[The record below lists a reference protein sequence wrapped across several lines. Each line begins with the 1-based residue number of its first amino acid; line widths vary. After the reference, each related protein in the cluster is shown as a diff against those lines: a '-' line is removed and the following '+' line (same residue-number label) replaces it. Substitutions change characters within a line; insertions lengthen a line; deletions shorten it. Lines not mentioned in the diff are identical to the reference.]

1 MKASADLR
9 KIIRRQEKEFKRS
22 QEEKR
27 AIIKIEE
34 DNYTPRPKIWQ
45 SPKDV
50 KKKIKKK
57 NAKQYWEEQMEE
69 VKKGNQRLRAARIR
83 LDLGGSLRETPN
95 VGPDG
100 AEELIRPKT
109 ADLEKYKAKVKKWA
123 FKGNL
128 RREMREIEILME
140 NEHETYTRHDWD
152 YLYKRWNK
160 VHTRIHNPTARFSI
174 AGAVPGKLPKE
185 KQQEVNQ
192 REAIKNLLNFSKK
205 ELENAK
211 RYNFS
216 RLKT

>member
-1 MKASADLR
+1 MLLSIDEAKFRKQMKASADLR
-9 KIIRRQEKEFKRS
+9 KIIRRQEKEFK
-22 QEEKR
+22 
-27 AIIKIEE
+27 IKIEAE
-34 DNYTPRPKIWQ
+34 QAAIQIEKDNYGM
-45 SPKDV
+45 S
-50 KKKIKKK
+50 
-57 NAKQYWEEQMEE
+57 AAEYWKEQVEEA
-69 VKKGNQRLRAARIR
+69 KKGSQRLKVARIR

-95 VGPDG
+95 VGPDSS
-100 AEELIRPKT
+100 EEFIRPKT
-109 ADLEKYKAKVKKWA
+109 ADLERYKEKVKKGY
-123 FKGNL
+123 FKDNL